1 MCICCSLR
9 LTGPG
14 RRPASAAR
22 PATRTSFRTG
32 MRSLTVSG
40 ELAHVDRTTGTSAG
54 QQPVAGLDG
63 RGIAGRQ
70 NQMMAGELDGVVGQQ
85 QQHRHCVFVFVFD
98 VQSDVSTA
106 APAAAA
112 ATDGPAARPR
122 ASAASSPS
130 QVFDGGAG
138 GQVPSQLDACLVRQP
153 GFAQPHSV
161 SSTAPPLPASACW
174 NSSTGSGDGGALI
187 EAFDVGE
194 EVGLC
199 GAPWL
204 MDSRTR

>member
-1 MCICCSLR
+1 M
-9 LTGPG
+9 
-14 RRPASAAR
+14 
-22 PATRTSFRTG
+22 
-32 MRSLTVSG
+32 V
-40 ELAHVDRTTGTSAG
+40 ELA
-54 QQPVAGLDG
+54 
-63 RGIAGRQ
+63 
-70 NQMMAGELDGVVGQQ
+70 
-85 QQHRHCVFVFVFD
+85 
-98 VQSDVSTA
+98 
-106 APAAAA
+106 
-112 ATDGPAARPR
+112 
-122 ASAASSPS
+122 
-130 QVFDGGAG
+130 

-174 NSSTGSGDGGALI
+174 NSSAGSGDGGALI